1 MKQTKKFTKNDFNDS
16 NGMLTTVWGPPLWH
30 FLHTMSFNYPVNPT
44 CEDKKYYKD
53 FICGLTHVMPCKTC
67 RDNLKKNLK
76 KYPISPYLKNRHTF
90 SKYIYNLHEIL
101 NRYLKKKSGLT
112 YNQVRNRYEHFR
124 ARCNATKKSHVG
136 CAKASR
142 AKKTKSVINIVP
154 NSKCKTLK
162 IDRRCFS

>member
-1 MKQTKKFTKNDFNDS
+1 MIKFTKKHYNDN

-44 CEDKKYYKD
+44 CQDKKHYKD

-76 KYPISPYLKNRHTF
+76 KNPITPYLKNRHTF

-101 NRYLKKKSGLT
+101 NKYLNKKSGLT

-124 ARCNATKKSHVG
+124 ARCNTTKKSHIG
-136 CAKASR
+136 CAKSSR
-142 AKKTKSVINIVP
+142 TKKTKSVINIVP

-162 IDRRCFS
+162 IDSRCFK

>member
-1 MKQTKKFTKNDFNDS
+1 MKQTKKFTKNEFNDS

-44 CEDKKYYKD
+44 CEDKKHYKD
-53 FICGLTHVMPCKTC
+53 FICNLTHVMPCKTC

-101 NRYLKKKSGLT
+101 NKYLKKKSGLT

-124 ARCNATKKSHVG
+124 ARCNGTMKSHVG

-142 AKKTKSVINIVP
+142 TKKTKSVINIVP

-162 IDRRCFS
+162 IDRRCFK

>member
-1 MKQTKKFTKNDFNDS
+1 MKQTQKFTKKHFNDS
-16 NGMLTTVWGPPLWH
+16 NGMLTTIWGPPLWH

-44 CEDKKYYKD
+44 CEQKKQYKD
-53 FICGLTHVMPCKTC
+53 FICGLTHVLPCKTC
-67 RDNLKKNLK
+67 RDNLKKNLR
-76 KYPISPYLKNRHTF
+76 KYPITPYLKNRQTF

-112 YNQVRNRYEHFR
+112 YNAVRNRYEHFR
-124 ARCNATKKSHVG
+124 ARCNSTKKTHVG

-142 AKKTKSVINIVP
+142 SKKTKSVINIVP

-162 IDRRCFS
+162 IDRRCFK

>member
-1 MKQTKKFTKNDFNDS
+1 MNQTKKFTKNDFNDS

-30 FLHTMSFNYPVNPT
+30 FLHTMSFNYPVYPT
-44 CEDKKYYKD
+44 CEDKKHYKD
-53 FICGLTHVMPCKTC
+53 FIYNLTYVMPCKTC

-76 KYPISPYLKNRHTF
+76 KYPISPYLKNRYTF

-101 NRYLKKKSGLT
+101 NKYLKKKSGLT

-124 ARCNATKKSHVG
+124 ARCNGTKKSHVG

-162 IDRRCFS
+162 IDRRCFK

>member
-1 MKQTKKFTKNDFNDS
+1 MKQSKKFTKKDFNDY

-44 CEDKKYYKD
+44 CEDKKHYKD

-112 YNQVRNRYEHFR
+112 YNEVRNRYEHFR
-124 ARCNATKKSHVG
+124 ARCNGTKKSHVG

-162 IDRRCFS
+162 IDRRCFN